1 MLVHLETFRELQILM
16 NWVFVLISAGAAAY
30 VLGFH
35 CLVTSIMA
43 SAVSEDVL
51 HRRPHF
57 NLYKVLRY
65 NTIIISG
72 ENEDLQRLD
81 NPSTETCLKDLQ
93 KLDNLPKE
101 THLKDCRTGAQI
113 QVIT

>member
-1 MLVHLETFRELQILM
+1 MCWGSTVWLPPSWRQLCLKTCCIDALILI
-16 NWVFVLISAGAAAY
+16 FTRFL
-30 VLGFH
+30 
-35 CLVTSIMA
+35 
-43 SAVSEDVL
+43 D
-51 HRRPHF
+51 
-57 NLYKVLRY
+57 

-101 THLKDCRTGAQI
+101 THLKGCRTGAQI